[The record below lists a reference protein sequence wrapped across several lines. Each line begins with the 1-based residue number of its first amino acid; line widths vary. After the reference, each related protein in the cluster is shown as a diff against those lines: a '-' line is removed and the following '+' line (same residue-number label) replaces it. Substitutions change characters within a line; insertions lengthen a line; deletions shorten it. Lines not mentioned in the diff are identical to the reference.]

1 MRLPKIFLKNKSR
14 KKYLTIAPPYD
25 KNKEKND
32 YLSEVN
38 RIWHSTVLTKK

>member
-1 MRLPKIFLKNKSR
+1 MRFPKIFQNKAE
-14 KKYLTIAPPYD
+14 KYLTIAPPYD
-25 KNKEKND
+25 KIKKND